1 MLRAH
6 RLSSADNRCRFLNL
20 NPTVPETDLL
30 VILIAPNVSEQM
42 GGEAMKALQILRE
55 LRRVLPNTLQITHDR
70 NRAEVAE
77 RLRLTDVHFVAD
89 TWVSRAIWG
98 SGVLRALLDPWFC
111 WKAVNMAE
119 QLAAERAQPG
129 QKVVIH
135 QVEPNSPVMP
145 RWLSRRFPNV
155 LGPLNGN
162 IYYPKLF
169 RHRESLSASLRRRLH
184 MPMQWLRRR
193 QPIFKRRAEMIL
205 VAGGDRTRQSL
216 LAAGIDT
223 KTLVDTVDCGV
234 PQALLERPRLTHQGT
249 NLRFVHFG
257 RLVFHKGTSLAVRSL
272 VHTRLPIELDVVG
285 RGPELDACRALVE
298 ELGLQQRVRFLD
310 WYERHEDLIAS
321 FGAYRGMVLP
331 SLEDANGIVVQEAMA
346 LGLPPVCLDWGGPQL
361 LVRDG
366 ESGFLV
372 APESL
377 QAITHGIA
385 ARLDQLAEDPALAER
400 MSLAARE
407 QACAW
412 RWPEVMAQWLALYK
426 KL

>member
-1 MLRAH
+1 MTVA
-6 RLSSADNRCRFLNL
+6 RFSTL
-20 NPTVPETDLL
+20 NPSAPEPGLL

-70 NRAEVAE
+70 NRAEVTQ
-77 RLRLTDVHFVAD
+77 RLDLAGVSFVAD
-89 TWVSRAIWG
+89 TWVSRALWR
-98 SGVLRALLDPWFC
+98 SVVLRALLDPWFC
-111 WKAVNMAE
+111 WKAVRMAE
-119 QLAAERAQPG
+119 RLAVEHARPG

-162 IYYPKLF
+162 IYYPAPF

-184 MPMQWLRRR
+184 MPLQWLRRW
-193 QPIFKRRAEMIL
+193 QPLFKRRAEMIL
-205 VAGGDRTRQSL
+205 VAGGERTRVSL
-216 LAAGIDT
+216 LAAGIDPD
-223 KTLVDTVDCGV
+223 TLVDTVDCGV
-234 PQALLERPRLTHQGT
+234 PQALLERPRLRHEGT

-257 RLVFHKGTSLAVRSL
+257 RLVFHKGTSLAVCSL
-272 VHTRLPIELDVVG
+272 LHTRLPIELDVIG
-285 RGPELDACRALVE
+285 RGPELTACRALVE

-310 WYERHEDLIAS
+310 WYERHADLIAS

-372 APESL
+372 APDSV
-377 QAITHGIA
+377 QTITHGIA
-385 ARLDQLAEDPALAER
+385 ACLDHLAEDPALAER

-407 QACAW
+407 QARAW
-412 RWPEVMAQWLALYK
+412 CWPEVMAQWLALYRK
-426 KL
+426 V

>member
-1 MLRAH
+1 MTVA
-6 RLSSADNRCRFLNL
+6 RFSTL
-20 NPTVPETDLL
+20 NPSASDPGLL

-70 NRAEVAE
+70 NLAEVTQ
-77 RLRLTDVHFVAD
+77 RLDLAGVSFVAD
-89 TWVSRAIWG
+89 TWVSRALWR
-98 SGVLRALLDPWFC
+98 SVVLRALLDPWFC
-111 WKAVNMAE
+111 WKAVRMAE
-119 QLAAERAQPG
+119 RLAIERARPG

-162 IYYPKLF
+162 IYYPALF

-184 MPMQWLRRR
+184 MPLQWLRRW
-193 QPIFKRRAEMIL
+193 QPLFKRRAEMIL
-205 VAGGDRTRQSL
+205 VAGGERTRVSL
-216 LAAGIDT
+216 LAAGIDPD
-223 KTLVDTVDCGV
+223 TLVDTVDCGV
-234 PQALLERPRLTHQGT
+234 PQALLERPRLRHEGT

-272 VHTRLPIELDVVG
+272 LHTRLPIELDVIG
-285 RGPELDACRALVE
+285 RGPELAACRALVE

-361 LVRDG
+361 LVHDG

-372 APESL
+372 APDSI
-377 QAITHGIA
+377 QTITHGIA
-385 ARLDQLAEDPALAER
+385 ACLDQLADDPALAER
-400 MSLAARE
+400 MSHAARE
-407 QACAW
+407 QARAW
-412 RWPEVMAQWLALYK
+412 CWPEVMAQWLALYRS
-426 KL
+426 L

>member
-1 MLRAH
+1 MTVA
-6 RLSSADNRCRFLNL
+6 RFSTL
-20 NPTVPETDLL
+20 NPSASDPGLL

-70 NRAEVAE
+70 NLAEVTQ
-77 RLRLTDVHFVAD
+77 RLDLAGVSFVAD
-89 TWVSRAIWG
+89 TWVSRALWR
-98 SGVLRALLDPWFC
+98 SVVLRALLDPWFC
-111 WKAVNMAE
+111 WKAVRMAE
-119 QLAAERAQPG
+119 QLAIERARPG

-162 IYYPKLF
+162 IYYPALF

-184 MPMQWLRRR
+184 MPLQWLRRW
-193 QPIFKRRAEMIL
+193 QPLFKRRAEMIL
-205 VAGGDRTRQSL
+205 VAGGERTRVSL
-216 LAAGIDT
+216 LAAGIDPD
-223 KTLVDTVDCGV
+223 TLVDTVDCGV
-234 PQALLERPRLTHQGT
+234 PQALLERPRLRHEGT

-272 VHTRLPIELDVVG
+272 LHTRLPIELDVIG
-285 RGPELDACRALVE
+285 RGPELAACRALVE

-361 LVRDG
+361 LVHDG

-372 APESL
+372 APDSI
-377 QAITHGIA
+377 QTITHGIA
-385 ARLDQLAEDPALAER
+385 ACLDQLADDPALAER
-400 MSLAARE
+400 MSHAARE
-407 QACAW
+407 QARAW
-412 RWPEVMAQWLALYK
+412 CWPEVMAQWLALYRS
-426 KL
+426 L